1 VSPFIIIGGTVDKPN
16 EEMTIAGE
24 NEEMAIAG
32 ENEVLLEASGG
43 I

>member
-1 VSPFIIIGGTVDKPN
+1 
-16 EEMTIAGE
+16 MTIAGE

-43 I
+43 IWMLDVYVLH